1 MSTRT
6 EPDRMS
12 ALARARLE
20 QRDFLLRS
28 LDDLE
33 AEFDAGD
40 LDDIDYRNLKADYTR
55 RAADLIRRIE
65 RQESAAGPTAGTSW
79 RRALAWT
86 AMVLVVAGFAG
97 FLLAQFSGNRRP
109 GGSVTGDIRASAR
122 GLLFE
127 ARQTLGTGDLPG
139 AVEVYDQVLELQPSN
154 VEALAYKGWL
164 ERLQGDPEAAKLL
177 LDDAVAIDP
186 QYPDAHVFSA
196 AVAMDLGDPQAAA
209 AHLKL
214 FDTLD
219 APPFVSQ
226 LVDSMGL
233 RGAITAALGGE
244 AATTPDA
251 AVAARRK
258 AALDKVG
265 PILMVDNP
273 PAFAGTGI
281 SVTEV
286 VDASEALASDG
297 QLIDA
302 VKLIDQVIADLPDDV
317 EALAARGWLIA
328 RTRNPELLKAGIVYL
343 NRALEL
349 QPDYPNALVYRAFS
363 LEFVGDTEGA
373 RADLKAFDALDQK
386 PADLVE
392 LIDRFGLRQSIG

>member
-6 EPDRMS
+6 EPGRED
-12 ALARARLE
+12 ALARARAE

-33 AEFDAGD
+33 AEFNAGD

-65 RQESAAGPTAGTSW
+65 HRESTIVPVTGPSW
-79 RRALAWT
+79 RRMLAWT
-86 AMVLVVAGFAG
+86 AVVVVVAGFAG
-97 FLLAQFSGNRRP
+97 LLLAQFSGNRRP
-109 GGSVTGDIRASAR
+109 GGTITGDIRASAR

-127 ARQTLGTGDLPG
+127 AQQTLGSGDIPG
-139 AVEVYDQVLELQPSN
+139 AIAVYNQVLELQPSN
-154 VEALAYKGWL
+154 VEAITYKGWL
-164 ERLQGDPEAAKLL
+164 TRLQGDPKAAKLL

-186 QYPDAHVFSA
+186 QYPDAQVFSA
-196 AVAMDLGDPQAAA
+196 AVAMDLGDPRSAA
-209 AHLKL
+209 AHLKV
-214 FDTLD
+214 FDTLN

-233 RGAITAALGGE
+233 RGAIAAALS
-244 AATTPDA
+244 ADATTTTDA

-265 PILMVDNP
+265 PVLMVDNP
-273 PAFAGTGI
+273 PPFTDSGL

-297 QLIDA
+297 RLIEA
-302 VKLIDQVIADLPDDV
+302 VKLIDQVITDLPDNV
-317 EALAARGWLIA
+317 QALAARGWLIA
-328 RTRNPELLKAGIVYL
+328 RTRNSELLKAGIVYM

-349 QPDYPNALVYRAFS
+349 QPDYANALVYRAFS
-363 LEFVGDTEGA
+363 LDFIGDTEGA
-373 RADLKAFDALDQK
+373 RADLAAFDALDQK
-386 PADLVE
+386 PADLVD
-392 LIDRFGLRQSIG
+392 LIDRSGLRQSLG